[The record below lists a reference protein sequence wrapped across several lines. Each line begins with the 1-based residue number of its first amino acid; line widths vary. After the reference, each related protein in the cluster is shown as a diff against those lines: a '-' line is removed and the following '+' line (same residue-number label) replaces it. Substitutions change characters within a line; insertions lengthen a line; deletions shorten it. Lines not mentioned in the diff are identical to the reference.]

1 MKFRNTLRR
10 LAQKAD
16 LPTHILYLINA
27 WMLAV
32 TAEFLLLTGD
42 DRSLKTL
49 GGIAA
54 MKPLRIAVV
63 GFAAYLTQFFL
74 SEHDGFRKIRRWI
87 LPCTFA
93 LYASFAVC
101 CSFSWAFL
109 AVCILILGAMV
120 VFACK
125 GHNASAIA
133 HPIEKTDEKRLW
145 MLPTAAL
152 ALAFFGAVSAWTVA
166 RVRCLWTPTFD
177 FGIFAQMF
185 HYMKTT
191 GIPFTTVERDGL
203 LSHFAVHMSPI
214 YYLMLPFYC
223 IVPRPETLQV
233 LQAAV
238 LASSVIPLW
247 KLGKQHSL
255 HPGMRT
261 ALCALLLLYPA
272 FAGGTSYD
280 IHENCF
286 LTPLILWLL
295 YGIDRKSIPLT
306 AVFALLT
313 LLVKEDAA
321 VYVAIIGVYLLLR
334 SLLRKEKWGILA
346 GSAVLA
352 GAIAYFLAVTHYLA
366 TQGDGV
372 MNYRYSNFM
381 YDGSN
386 SLFTVIKAVIL
397 CPMKAV
403 FECVDTEKLA
413 FIGLTMLP
421 LLGLPLLT
429 RRYERLVLL
438 IPYVLINL
446 MSDYT
451 YQHSILFQYTFGSTA
466 CLIYLT
472 LVNLADI
479 GEYKQFAATALA
491 ICIAAGCFGA
501 NIVPLMRNSI
511 TASSDYRRYYDEQIE
526 FLETVP
532 DDASVAAT
540 TFYTTYLSDH
550 DILYDVGYTSPERIL
565 QCEYVVI
572 KTGSS
577 FISYAGGTW
586 RGEESF
592 VKWLTSNGFALH
604 SELGTV
610 AQIYAR
616 QS

>member
-1 MKFRNTLRR
+1 MKFRNILRR

-16 LPTHILYLINA
+16 LPTHILYLVNA
-27 WMLAV
+27 WLIA
-32 TAEFLLLTGD
+32 AAFEFLLLTGD
-42 DRSLKTL
+42 DRSLKVL
-49 GGIAA
+49 SGIAA
-54 MKPLRIAVV
+54 MKPLRMAAV
-63 GFAAYLTQFFL
+63 GICAYLVQFFL
-74 SEHDGFRKIRRWI
+74 SGHAVFRKIRRWI
-87 LPCTFA
+87 LPCVFA
-93 LYASFAVC
+93 LYAACTVC
-101 CSFSWAFL
+101 CAFSWAFL
-109 AVCILILGAMV
+109 AICILILGAMV
-120 VFACK
+120 AFACK
-125 GHNASAIA
+125 GWDNSAVA
-133 HPIEKTDEKRLW
+133 QPIERPDEKRLW

-214 YYLMLPFYC
+214 YYVMLPFYC

-233 LQAAV
+233 LQASV

-247 KLGKQHSL
+247 KLGKQHGL

-295 YGIDRKSIPLT
+295 YGIDRKNIPLT

-334 SLLRKEKWGILA
+334 SLLHKEKWGILA
-346 GSAVLA
+346 GGAVLA

-381 YDGSN
+381 YDGSD

-421 LLGLPLLT
+421 LLGIPLLT

-479 GEYKQFAATALA
+479 KDRKKYAATALA
-491 ICIAAGCFGA
+491 VCIAAGCFWA
-501 NIVPLMRNSI
+501 NIIPLMKNSVT
-511 TASSDYRRYYDEQIE
+511 TASEYREYYDEQIE
-526 FLETVP
+526 YLETIP
-532 DDASVAAT
+532 DDAYVAAT

-550 DILYDVGYTSPERIL
+550 DILYDVGYTAPERIL
-565 QCEYVVI
+565 QCDYVVI

-577 FISYAGGTW
+577 FVSYAGGTW

-592 VKWLTSNGFALH
+592 VKWLTSHGFTLY

-610 AQIYAR
+610 AQIYIKQA
-616 QS
+616 

>member
-1 MKFRNTLRR
+1 MKARKFFRSLVR
-10 LAQKAD
+10 KAD
-16 LPTHILYLINA
+16 LPTHILYLLNA
-27 WMLAV
+27 WLLAV
-32 TAEFLLLTGD
+32 TAEYMLLTGD

-54 MKPLRIAVV
+54 MKPLRIVIVGVV
-63 GFAAYLTQFFL
+63 LYLVQFFL
-74 SEHDGFRKIRRWI
+74 SDNRIFRKIRRWI
-87 LPCTFA
+87 LPCGFA
-93 LYASFAVC
+93 LYAACTVC

-109 AVCILILGAMV
+109 IVCVAILGAMI

-125 GHNASAIA
+125 GWNNGAIA
-133 HPIEKTDEKRLW
+133 RRSESTGEKRVWL
-145 MLPTAAL
+145 LPTTAL

-247 KLGKQHSL
+247 KLGKHYGL
-255 HPGMRT
+255 HPGLRT

-272 FAGGTSYD
+272 LAGGTSYD
-280 IHENCF
+280 VHENCF

-295 YGIDRKSIPLT
+295 YGIDRKNIPLT

-321 VYVAIIGVYLLLR
+321 VYVAIIGLYLLLR
-334 SLLRKEKWGILA
+334 SVLHKEKWGILA

-381 YDGSN
+381 YDGSD
-386 SLFTVIKAVIL
+386 SLFTVIKAVLL

-413 FIGLTMLP
+413 FIGLTLLP
-421 LLGLPLLT
+421 LLCLPLLT
-429 RRYERLVLL
+429 RRYERLVLV

-466 CLIYLT
+466 CLLYLT
-472 LVNLADI
+472 LVNLADLRDRTR
-479 GEYKQFAATALA
+479 YAATALA
-491 ICIAAGCFGA
+491 VCIAAGCFWA
-501 NIVPLMRNSI
+501 NIVPLMRSSI
-511 TASSDYRRYYDEQIE
+511 SAASDYRQYYDEQIE
-526 FLETVP
+526 FLETIP
-532 DDASVAAT
+532 DDASVTAT

-550 DILYDVGYTSPERIL
+550 DILYDVGYTAPERIL
-565 QCEYVVI
+565 QCDYVVI

-577 FISYAGGTW
+577 FVSYAGGTW

-592 VKWLTSNGFALH
+592 IKWLTSNGFALH